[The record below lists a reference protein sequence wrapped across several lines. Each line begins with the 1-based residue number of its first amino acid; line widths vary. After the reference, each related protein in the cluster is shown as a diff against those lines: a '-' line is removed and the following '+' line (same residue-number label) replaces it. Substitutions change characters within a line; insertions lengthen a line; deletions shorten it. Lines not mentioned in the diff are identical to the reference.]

1 MPTVTDIK
9 HPGEP
14 SKTTLK
20 YIRATGH
27 FFLVTTLALFIILGI
42 KEGSPYD
49 NVWQLVLAHFVS
61 GRAGNVGVGLMKGF
75 NHYFLLY
82 QCCMVDFI
90 IMFYVYPWFVSG
102 YQHLSGWPIIGP
114 GLKRTHEIALEHK
127 KRIAPY
133 GAIGLM
139 LFVIF
144 PFWSTGP
151 LVGVMVGYLLGMS
164 TRLIFT
170 TVIIGDVIAVA
181 AWIWAHDKLYNH
193 NRQLAI
199 ILLIIIF
206 ALAIGGAVYAKIRK
220 RKN

>member
-1 MPTVTDIK
+1 
-9 HPGEP
+9 
-14 SKTTLK
+14 
-20 YIRATGH
+20 
-27 FFLVTTLALFIILGI
+27 
-42 KEGSPYD
+42 
-49 NVWQLVLAHFVS
+49 
-61 GRAGNVGVGLMKGF
+61 
-75 NHYFLLY
+75 
-82 QCCMVDFI
+82 
-90 IMFYVYPWFVSG
+90 
-102 YQHLSGWPIIGP
+102 
-114 GLKRTHEIALEHK
+114 
-127 KRIAPY
+127 
-133 GAIGLM
+133 M

-170 TVIIGDVIAVA
+170 TVIIGNIIAVA

-220 RKN
+220 RKT